1 MMTSPR
7 KKLLMPAGILGLV
20 LVAAVGTFAWSRVGL
35 FDLPSVP
42 RDITLPAAGLDGLPA
57 MKQLDD
63 ALYAADAPAIKLSPA
78 ADSVRLGLSL
88 IQANQAE
95 EGLKRMRE
103 GIAQDP
109 TNLVLANAYRMAAFQ
124 LRRDILGKQQAGPT
138 VTFPAWIEKEP
149 LAFFEDLDKKH
160 PSRETKLNLAL
171 AWVDLMLLFPALE
184 IKAPSSVE
192 SVKILTQLIDGQR
205 PGGNLPAGSEI
216 SRDIVRWDIPPRR
229 RVLRSCPLRP
239 RPQSSAPSVPP
250 GLAGSRQD
258 PARRRGAGHRPRDR
272 RRPEIWRRLA
282 EITGHVGDFAGRCLR
297 EDRQIQQC
305 PFLVAN
311 RPEPLPGGIHPG
323 GGPPP
328 LRLEG

>member
-1 MMTSPR
+1 MTTSPR
-7 KKLLMPAGILGLV
+7 VKLLMPAGILGLV

-42 RDITLPAAGLDGLPA
+42 RDITLSAAGLDGLPA

-205 PGGNLPAGSEI
+205 AGGNLPAGSRFPGRCPPGHSPLTPRI
-216 SRDIVRWDIPPRR
+216 TFLPFTAAASIICTVRPAWSGRKPT
-229 RVLRSCPLRP
+229 RP
-239 RPQSSAPSVPP
+239 RPTPRCRTS
-250 GLAGSRQD
+250 
-258 PARRRGAGHRPRDR
+258 PARSPSAGNLASARRNYRPR
-272 RRPEIWRRLA
+272 WRFRWA
-282 EITGHVGDFAGRCLR
+282 MPT
-297 EDRQIQQC
+297 
-305 PFLVAN
+305 
-311 RPEPLPGGIHPG
+311 
-323 GGPPP
+323 
-328 LRLEG
+328 